1 MIEIEGSPTKC
12 HTDEP
17 RYGGDDRPLTFSAR
31 KPDSGPYF
39 DPCTCDYCGSI
50 HPAYALELLEAG
62 AAIELADMK
71 YGWPAKFY
79 LDAPNPKA
87 GQQCLMGTT
96 SRPIS
101 QEAKLTEEDKARF
114 VWTYDGD
121 RIRGEQWGPAPA
133 RMHPKFYATH
143 MVDAD
148 DETFDKLVV
157 EIQRRTG
164 VCYARDEQ
172 GRLMYAMGKK

>member
-17 RYGGDDRPLTFSAR
+17 RYGGDDRPLTFSTR
-31 KPDSGPYF
+31 KPDNGPYF

-62 AAIELADMK
+62 ATIELAEMK

-87 GQQCLMGTT
+87 GQPCRISGNWPGRELSAEEETKFEHKEPT
-96 SRPIS
+96 SGGGWCYWNA
-101 QEAKLTEEDKARF
+101 E
-114 VWTYDGD
+114 
-121 RIRGEQWGPAPA
+121 PAPA

-164 VCYARDEQ
+164 VCYAKDEQ